1 MSLTISRQ
9 ALGASAKSDGDPDN
23 LVIRPGTQ
31 VLVLGES
38 ATGKTSL
45 AMTLAGLHATADAQS
60 PVLLGSDDLYLM
72 DARKRALLVGFVPTR
87 PAALFS
93 GLTATVERELRLSL
107 ALLELDENT
116 FELEKRRA
124 IDDFWLD
131 GLLERSPFDLS
142 GGEQVRFA
150 LALTLIKRPQLL
162 ILDQVFDALSSSA
175 RADIQRILRA
185 YRQAGGIIVETHSSA
200 PPWCEEADCCICLAR
215 DDEPLIGHYRDL
227 RETLHSTTP
236 FLLDDDT
243 WNASAHATE
252 PFLYQENSHEP
263 QLRVEGLS
271 YAYPSN
277 GFSIGPV
284 DIGVNA
290 GESVAL
296 LGPNGAGKTTLLM
309 NLGLL
314 RHPAKGGISARD
326 WLGETVSAPATVDRA
341 HTWARYILYS
351 FQEPDDQLY
360 CKTVLDE
367 IHETSKRIGR
377 IDKPWIDRVA
387 QTLGLMDVMHKSPMV
402 LPRPV
407 RRLVSIASVL
417 AAKPPIVLLDEPTA
431 ELDRRQKRRLLQI
444 LAEYCSQGGICMFI
458 SHDQWFV
465 EAMASRK
472 LTMRGGILV
481 SDER

>member
-9 ALGASAKSDGDPDN
+9 VLGAVAKSDGDPDN

-45 AMTLAGLHATADAQS
+45 AMRLAGLVATAEAQT
-60 PVLLGSDDLYLM
+60 PVLFGSDDLYLM

-93 GLTATVERELRLSL
+93 GLTTTVERELRLSL
-107 ALLELDENT
+107 ALLDLDEGA
-116 FELEKRRA
+116 FEAEKHRVIA
-124 IDDFWLD
+124 DFCLD
-131 GLLERSPFDLS
+131 SLLERSPFELS

-162 ILDQVFDALSSSA
+162 ILDQVFDALSSTA
-175 RADIQRILRA
+175 RADTQKILRA
-185 YRQAGGIIVETHSSA
+185 YQQAGGIIVETHSSA
-200 PPWCEEADCCICLAR
+200 PPWCEDADCCICLAR
-215 DDEPLIGHYRDL
+215 DDGPLIGHYRDL
-227 RETLHSTTP
+227 RETLHSANP

-243 WNASAHATE
+243 WNASAHAAE

-314 RHPAKGGISARD
+314 RHPAQGDISVRD
-326 WLGETVSAPATVDRA
+326 WAGETVSAPATVDKA
-341 HTWARYILYS
+341 HTWARYVLYS

-402 LPRPV
+402 SPRPV

-431 ELDRRQKRRLLQI
+431 ELDRRQKERLLQI